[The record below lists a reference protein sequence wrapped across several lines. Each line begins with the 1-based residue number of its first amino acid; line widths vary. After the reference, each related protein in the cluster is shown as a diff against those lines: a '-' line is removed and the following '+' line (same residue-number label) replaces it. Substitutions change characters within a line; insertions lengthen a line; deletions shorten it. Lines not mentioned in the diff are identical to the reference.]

1 MSKGK
6 AKIKKT
12 ILFLQW
18 QRVAIQA
25 ISDAR
30 EITKITSLLI
40 DTQKIFNTIPVLTLH
55 VQTHTSAHKSIRRRK
70 KKWKRHHYISNPKIN
85 CFQNRHL
92 NLQVAVWCNLMI
104 IWGDINHR
112 FTYQN

>member
-18 QRVAIQA
+18 QRVAIQV

-40 DTQKIFNTIPVLTLH
+40 DIQKIFNTIPVLMLH

-70 KKWKRHHYISNPKIN
+70 KWKLHHYISNPKLN
-85 CFQNRHL
+85 CFQDWR
-92 NLQVAVWCNLMI
+92 
-104 IWGDINHR
+104 
-112 FTYQN
+112 